1 MKSDTGLIFRVYK
14 QLLKINFWIVGQLK
28 RKIGK
33 ILNFLNNDIQMND
46 KHITK
51 YSALL
56 IIREIHIKNVN

>member
-1 MKSDTGLIFRVYK
+1 MKSDIGLIFRVYK
-14 QLLKINFWIVGQLK
+14 LLLKINFWIVGQPK

-46 KHITK
+46 KHKTK

>member
-1 MKSDTGLIFRVYK
+1 M
-14 QLLKINFWIVGQLK
+14 
-28 RKIGK
+28 
-33 ILNFLNNDIQMND
+33 NFLNNDIQMND